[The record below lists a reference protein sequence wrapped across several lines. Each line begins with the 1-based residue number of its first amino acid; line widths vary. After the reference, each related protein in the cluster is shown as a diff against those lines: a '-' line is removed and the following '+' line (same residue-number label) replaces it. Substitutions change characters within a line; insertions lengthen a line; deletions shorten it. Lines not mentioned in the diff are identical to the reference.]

1 MGFVPGGTSRPRWR
15 IYRDP
20 LHANIIW
27 GVAATLGVVF
37 IVFIWEFARDAYLAV
52 AGSDKMAS
60 CLKRLGIG
68 TIGALSIFGTQL
80 ATISS
85 ADARHLRGGHRH
97 NVYWAGYKTIGGF
110 ELGAGTYTYC
120 GYRHYEKVVVY
131 PSDPVIRARY

>member
-1 MGFVPGGTSRPRWR
+1 M
-15 IYRDP
+15 
-20 LHANIIW
+20 IW

-37 IVFIWEFARDAYLAV
+37 IVFMWEFARDAYFAV

-85 ADARHLRGGHRH
+85 ADARHLHGGHRH

-120 GYRHYEKVVVY
+120 GYRHYEKVVGY
-131 PSDPVIRARY
+131 PSDPVIRVRY